1 MIVIVRILVE
11 ILLFKGRAKMKKII
25 SAVVALSISG
35 SVLSAP
41 LNASSLRLKVYKMAV
56 STSPAC
62 TELTTVIDNG
72 NSPSYIDFKANPNL
86 GSGNLAD
93 GIYPCVVIEFSDN
106 IKVTPAT
113 TGVRCNS
120 TVETTQDVCRDY
132 DGSGPS
138 TPPTSTL
145 IDGSITT
152 CDENDNRVAMY
163 LTTAAANASETD
175 AFNPPG
181 CDTLACDSDTGITLL
196 SSLSVSGTAVGKFT
210 VDTDGKVCDG
220 NDGGSGVCAGET
232 STTCNMLPPNF
243 SFSQN

>member
-1 MIVIVRILVE
+1 MTLVAQVVE
-11 ILLFKGRAKMKKII
+11 ISPYKVRDKMKKII

-41 LNASSLRLKVYKMAV
+41 LNASRLRLKVYKMAV
-56 STSPAC
+56 STSPGC
-62 TELTTVIDNG
+62 TDLTTVIDNG
-72 NSPSYIDFKANPNL
+72 NTPSYIDFKANPNL

-113 TGVRCNS
+113 TVGYCDS
-120 TVETTQDVCRDY
+120 TFENTQDVCYDY
-132 DGSGPS
+132 DGPLGSS
-138 TPPTSTL
+138 TTTSTL
-145 IDGSITT
+145 IDGSTTT

-163 LTTAAANASETD
+163 LTTAAANASGTD
-175 AFNPPG
+175 AFNRPG
-181 CDTLACDSDTGITLL
+181 CDTPSCDSDTGITLL

-220 NDGGSGVCAGET
+220 NDGGIGVCASGT
-232 STTCNMLPPNF
+232 AGTCNMLPPNF
-243 SFSQN
+243 SFSQI